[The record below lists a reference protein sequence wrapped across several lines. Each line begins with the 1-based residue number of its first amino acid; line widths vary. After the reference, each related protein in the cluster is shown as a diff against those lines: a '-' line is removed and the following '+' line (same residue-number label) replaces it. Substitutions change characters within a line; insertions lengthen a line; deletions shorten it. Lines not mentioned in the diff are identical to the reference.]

1 MTAQEFYSGERI
13 QNAIKCAL
21 GVVLLAVVAWFLRG
35 VEVATFAGGLLQSLL
50 ALALVLVVRG
60 AFGYRHC
67 TRVLANLPP
76 APREETRVR
85 GIERWWVPRQMI
97 WASLTIVGIALGSAS
112 GLPRWEGTGLGLVIF
127 AAVSWIFDGFA
138 RARCDAY
145 GEKG

>member
-1 MTAQEFYSGERI
+1 MSAHDFYHGERT
-13 QNAIKCAL
+13 QNAVKCAL
-21 GVVLLAVVAWFLRG
+21 GIALLTTVALLWRG
-35 VEVATFAGGLLQSLL
+35 VDTASFVGGLLQVLL

-67 TRVLANLPP
+67 THVLADLPP
-76 APREETRVR
+76 APREEARMR
-85 GIERWWVPRQMI
+85 GIEGWWVPRQMI

-112 GLPRWEGTGLGLVIF
+112 GLPRWEGCGLGLVIF

-145 GEKG
+145 MA

>member
-1 MTAQEFYSGERI
+1 MTAQEFYSGVRT
-13 QNAIKCAL
+13 QNAIKFVL
-21 GVVLLAVVAWFLRG
+21 GIVLLTVVVSLWRG
-35 VEVATFAGGLLQSLL
+35 VDVATFAGGLLQSLL

-67 TRVLANLPP
+67 TRVLADLPP
-76 APREETRVR
+76 APREEARVR
-85 GIERWWVPRQMI
+85 GIEGWWVPRQMI
-97 WASLTIVGIALGSAS
+97 WGSLTIVGIALGSAS

-145 GEKG
+145 SA